1 MVTTPDPCHTCG
13 HVHDAPPAVDWTG
26 YEEAV
31 TELASAWAAQQDHL
45 LGCWRASEISTD
57 NGPSERRHRAEE
69 KVETYLRAYFS
80 GYGFIVVHPLLGRIE
95 WYRSGQPDVTIFTVT
110 HGPIR
115 PDGAA

>member
-1 MVTTPDPCHTCG
+1 MPETHPCPTCG
-13 HVHDAPPAVDWTG
+13 HVHHAPPAVDWTG

-31 TELASAWAAQQDHL
+31 TELASAWLAEQDHL

-57 NGPSERRHRAEE
+57 NGASERRRLAEG
-69 KVETYLRAYFS
+69 KVETYLRAYFE
-80 GYGFIVVHPLLGRIE
+80 YGFIIVHPLLGRIE
-95 WYRSGQPDVTIFTVT
+95 WYRSGQPDVAIFTVT